1 MSALIMAQTSAALMA
16 TSQNS
21 KGESENQS
29 RVSIYCAAS
38 FYVEKAMKITEVP
51 QQIFHHI

>member
-21 KGESENQS
+21 KGESQNQS